1 MRDDANGT
9 LPAIERRTSTACT
22 CYPGCP
28 PHTSPCGVGKRPL
41 RESMR
46 VYDELA
52 PYYYSPSTTSVEN
65 RYDGEGWRVYR
76 KEGASTTRT
85 VRDGTG
91 AVARY
96 EGSGAS
102 VTWVLRT
109 PGGLLGEIRP
119 SATSGERR
127 RYFVQDL
134 LGSVRA
140 VVAENGTVLEARDYY
155 AWGLQMPGRVYDATG
170 GSGSASE
177 DYTGHELDEVTVLHY
192 AGMRYYDVTGACQAV
207 SQSSAFVDGARLFTV
222 SIPQI

>member
-1 MRDDANGT
+1 VSVSSHILRK
-9 LPAIERRTSTACT
+9 RR
-22 CYPGCP
+22 
-28 PHTSPCGVGKRPL
+28 
-41 RESMR
+41 R
-46 VYDELA
+46 VYDEQA
-52 PYYYSPSTTSVEN
+52 PYYYSPQTTSVEN
-65 RYDGEGWRVYR
+65 RYDGSGWRVYR

-96 EGSGAS
+96 TGSGGA
-102 VTWVLRT
+102 VTWILRG
-109 PGGLLGEIRP
+109 PSGSVLGEIRP

-155 AWGLQMPGRVYDATG
+155 AWGLQMPGRQYDATG
-170 GSGSASE
+170 GSGGAAE